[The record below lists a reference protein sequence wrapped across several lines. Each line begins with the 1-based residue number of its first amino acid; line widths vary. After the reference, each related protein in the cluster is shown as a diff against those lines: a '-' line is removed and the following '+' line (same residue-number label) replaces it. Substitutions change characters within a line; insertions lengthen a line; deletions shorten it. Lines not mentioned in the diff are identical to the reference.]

1 MSKQELR
8 NKMLSIVESA
18 KRELRELT
26 DDEKKELEECKREME
41 DYTSKDDD
49 DKKKEED
56 ADTSTEETPKDD
68 EETPK
73 EEEAKEDEE
82 PSDDETPKEDEKDE
96 EPSTDDEEP
105 SDKDNDKEK
114 RNKNLKSNIG
124 IMEKKFSL
132 VKAIR
137 NIAENRNLDDST
149 MAVINAGREEMR
161 KSGLSYAG
169 QIQLPSEK
177 RAIVSVTAEGD
188 DTVATDV
195 FNILDPLR
203 SNLVLAQ
210 AGAKVLDNLVGD
222 VKIPVLG
229 ASNVGWEGENDDAAD
244 GSGAITS
251 VTLKPKRLSCFIDIS
266 KQMIAQDSAGVED
279 AIRRDIVEAIA
290 HKFQA
295 TILGD
300 GVGNATQ
307 PSGLFHGLVDK
318 AATDFDSMAA
328 IEADLETAN
337 VSNISYIA
345 SPKARAAMRA
355 MTKGAKNNAV
365 VAYANGEFDGTPVY
379 STSDVA
385 NSKFLVGDFS
395 NLYLGQWGAID
406 LVVDNYTQAT
416 KGAIR
421 LVVNVYLDAVNARP
435 NSIVSGKFGE

>member
-73 EEEAKEDEE
+73 EEAKEDEE
-82 PSDDETPKEDEKDE
+82 PSDDDTPNEDEKDE

-295 TILGD
+295 TILGAGAGD
-300 GVGNATQ
+300 ATQ

>member
-41 DYTSKDDD
+41 DDTYKDDD
-49 DKKKEED
+49 DKKELEECNREMED
-56 ADTSTEETPKDD
+56 DTSKDD

-73 EEEAKEDEE
+73 EEDEE
-82 PSDDETPKEDEKDE
+82 PSDDETPKEDEKPNDE
-96 EPSTDDEEP
+96 EPSTYDEEP
-105 SDKDNDKEK
+105 SDKDKDKEK
-114 RNKNLKSNIG
+114 RNKNLKSNNI

>member
-41 DYTSKDDD
+41 DDTSKDDD
-49 DKKKEED
+49 DKKKEEE

-73 EEEAKEDEE
+73 EEAKEDEE
-82 PSDDETPKEDEKDE
+82 PSDDDTPKEDEKDE

-266 KQMIAQDSAGVED
+266 KQMILQNSAGVED

-300 GVGNATQ
+300 GVGDATQ

>member
-41 DYTSKDDD
+41 DDTSKDDD
-49 DKKKEED
+49 DKKKEEE

-73 EEEAKEDEE
+73 EEAKEDEE
-82 PSDDETPKEDEKDE
+82 PSDDDTPKEDEKDE

-295 TILGD
+295 TILGAGAGD
-300 GVGNATQ
+300 ATQ

-318 AATDFDSMAA
+318 TATDFDSMAA

>member
-41 DYTSKDDD
+41 DDTSKDDD
-49 DKKKEED
+49 DKKKEEE

-73 EEEAKEDEE
+73 EEAKEDEE
-82 PSDDETPKEDEKDE
+82 TSDDDTPKEDEKDE

-295 TILGD
+295 TILGAGAGD
-300 GVGNATQ
+300 ATQ

-318 AATDFDSMAA
+318 TATDFDSMAA

>member
-41 DYTSKDDD
+41 D
-49 DKKKEED
+49 
-56 ADTSTEETPKDD
+56 DTSTEDTPKDD

-73 EEEAKEDEE
+73 EEDED
-82 PSDDETPKEDEKDE
+82 PSTDETPKEDEKDE
-96 EPSTDDEEP
+96 EPSTYDEEP
-105 SDKDNDKEK
+105 STDETPKEDEK
-114 RNKNLKSNIG
+114 RNKNLKSNNI

-177 RAIVSVTAEGD
+177 RAIVSVTAEGE

-222 VKIPVLG
+222 VKIPILG
-229 ASNVGWEGENDDAAD
+229 ASNVGWEGENDAAAD

-266 KQMIAQDSAGVED
+266 SMMLKQNSCGVED

-300 GVGNATQ
+300 GAGDATQ

-416 KGAIR
+416 KGAVR

>member
-26 DDEKKELEECKREME
+26 DDEKNELEECKREME
-41 DYTSKDDD
+41 DDTSKDD

-56 ADTSTEETPKDD
+56 ADTSTEGTPKED
-68 EETPK
+68 EETP
-73 EEEAKEDEE
+73 KEDEE
-82 PSDDETPKEDEKDE
+82 PSDDETPKEDED
-96 EPSTDDEEP
+96 PSTDDEEP
-105 SDKDNDKEK
+105 SNKDKEK
-114 RNKNLKSNIG
+114 RNKNLKGNNI

-177 RAIVSVTAEGD
+177 RAIVSVTTDGD

-222 VKIPVLG
+222 VKIPILG
-229 ASNVGWEGENDDAAD
+229 ASNVGWEGENDAAAD

-266 KQMIAQDSAGVED
+266 SMMLKQDSCGVED

-290 HKFQA
+290 HKFQS

-300 GVGNATQ
+300 GVGDATQ
-307 PSGLFHGLVDK
+307 PSGLFNGLVDK

-416 KGAIR
+416 KGAVR

-435 NSIVSGKFGE
+435 NSIVSGKFGA

>member
-1 MSKQELR
+1 MDRQELR

-41 DYTSKDDD
+41 DDTSKDDD
-49 DKKKEED
+49 DKKELEECKREMED
-56 ADTSTEETPKDD
+56 DTSKDD

-73 EEEAKEDEE
+73 EEA
-82 PSDDETPKEDEKDE
+82 KEDEKDE
-96 EPSTDDEEP
+96 EPSTDEEEP
-105 SDKDNDKEK
+105 STDKDKEK
-114 RNKNLKSNIG
+114 RNKNLKSNNI

-177 RAIVSVTAEGD
+177 RAIVSVTTEGD

-222 VKIPVLG
+222 VKIPILG

-300 GVGNATQ
+300 GVGDATQ

-435 NSIVSGKFGE
+435 NSIVSGKFGA

>member
-41 DYTSKDDD
+41 DDTSKDDD
-49 DKKKEED
+49 DKKELEECNREMED
-56 ADTSTEETPKDD
+56 DTSKDDDETPM
-68 EETPK
+68 
-73 EEEAKEDEE
+73 EEAKEDEE
-82 PSDDETPKEDEKDE
+82 PSDDDTPKEDEKDE

-105 SDKDNDKEK
+105 YDKDKEK
-114 RNKNLKSNIG
+114 RNKNLKSNNI

-295 TILGD
+295 TILYY
-300 GVGNATQ
+300 
-307 PSGLFHGLVDK
+307 P
-318 AATDFDSMAA
+318 
-328 IEADLETAN
+328 
-337 VSNISYIA
+337 
-345 SPKARAAMRA
+345 
-355 MTKGAKNNAV
+355 
-365 VAYANGEFDGTPVY
+365 
-379 STSDVA
+379 
-385 NSKFLVGDFS
+385 
-395 NLYLGQWGAID
+395 
-406 LVVDNYTQAT
+406 
-416 KGAIR
+416 
-421 LVVNVYLDAVNARP
+421 
-435 NSIVSGKFGE
+435 

>member
-8 NKMLSIVESA
+8 NKMISIVESA

-26 DDEKKELEECKREME
+26 DDEKQELEECKREME
-41 DYTSKDDD
+41 DDTSKDDD

-68 EETPK
+68 EETPM
-73 EEEAKEDEE
+73 EEDEE
-82 PSDDETPKEDEKDE
+82 PSYDDTPNEDEKPNDE

-105 SDKDNDKEK
+105 SDNDKEK
-114 RNKNLKSNIG
+114 RNKNLKSNNI

-295 TILGD
+295 TILGAGAGD
-300 GVGNATQ
+300 ATQ

-318 AATDFDSMAA
+318 TATDFDSMAA

>member
-41 DYTSKDDD
+41 DDTSKDDD

-73 EEEAKEDEE
+73 EEAKEDEE
-82 PSDDETPKEDEKDE
+82 PSDDDTPKEDEKYE

-105 SDKDNDKEK
+105 SDNDKEK

-251 VTLKPKRLSCFIDIS
+251 VTLKPKRLSCFIDVSRALI
-266 KQMIAQDSAGVED
+266 MQDSCGVED

-295 TILGD
+295 TILGA
-300 GVGNATQ
+300 GVGDATQ

>member
-41 DYTSKDDD
+41 DDTSKDDD
-49 DKKKEED
+49 DKKKEEE

-73 EEEAKEDEE
+73 EEAKEDEE
-82 PSDDETPKEDEKDE
+82 PSDDDTPKEDEKDE

-300 GVGNATQ
+300 GVGDATQ

>member
-41 DYTSKDDD
+41 DETSKDDD
-49 DKKKEED
+49 DKKKEEE

-73 EEEAKEDEE
+73 EEAKEDEE
-82 PSDDETPKEDEKDE
+82 PSDDDTPNEDEKDE

-251 VTLKPKRLSCFIDIS
+251 VTLKPKRLSCFIDVS
-266 KQMIAQDSAGVED
+266 KQMIWQESAGVED

-295 TILGD
+295 TILGAGAGD
-300 GVGNATQ
+300 ATQ

>member
-41 DYTSKDDD
+41 DDTSKDDD
-49 DKKKEED
+49 DKKKEEE

-73 EEEAKEDEE
+73 EEAKEDEE
-82 PSDDETPKEDEKDE
+82 PSDDDTPKEDEKDE

-318 AATDFDSMAA
+318 SATDFDSMAA

>member
-41 DYTSKDDD
+41 DDTSKDDD

-56 ADTSTEETPKDD
+56 DDTSTEETQKDD

-73 EEEAKEDEE
+73 EEDEE
-82 PSDDETPKEDEKDE
+82 PSTDETPKEDEKPNDE

-105 SDKDNDKEK
+105 SDKDKEK
-114 RNKNLKSNIG
+114 RNKNLKGNNI

-290 HKFQA
+290 HKFQN
-295 TILGD
+295 TILGAE
-300 GVGNATQ
+300 VGDATK
-307 PSGLFHGLVDK
+307 PSGLFNGLVDK

>member
-1 MSKQELR
+1 MDKQELR

-68 EETPK
+68 EETPN
-73 EEEAKEDEE
+73 EEDEE
-82 PSDDETPKEDEKDE
+82 PSDDDTPKEDEKDE

-266 KQMIAQDSAGVED
+266 KQMIQQNSAGVED

-295 TILGD
+295 TILGAGAGD
-300 GVGNATQ
+300 ATQ

>member
-41 DYTSKDDD
+41 DDTSKDDD
-49 DKKKEED
+49 DKKKEEE

-73 EEEAKEDEE
+73 EEAKEDEE
-82 PSDDETPKEDEKDE
+82 PSDDDTPKEDEKDE

-295 TILGD
+295 TILGAGAGD
-300 GVGNATQ
+300 ATQ

>member
-41 DYTSKDDD
+41 DDTSKDDD
-49 DKKKEED
+49 DKKKEEE

-73 EEEAKEDEE
+73 EEAKEDEE
-82 PSDDETPKEDEKDE
+82 PSDDDTPKEDEKDE
-96 EPSTDDEEP
+96 EPSTYDEEP
-105 SDKDNDKEK
+105 SDNDKEK

-295 TILGD
+295 TILGAGAGD
-300 GVGNATQ
+300 ATQ

>member
-18 KRELRELT
+18 KRELRGLT

-41 DYTSKDDD
+41 DDTSKDDD
-49 DKKKEED
+49 DKKKEEE
-56 ADTSTEETPKDD
+56 ADTSTEETPKYD

-73 EEEAKEDEE
+73 EEAKEDEE
-82 PSDDETPKEDEKDE
+82 PSDDDTPNEDEKDE

-105 SDKDNDKEK
+105 SDKDKEK

-295 TILGD
+295 TILGA
-300 GVGNATQ
+300 GVGDATQ

-395 NLYLGQWGAID
+395 ILYLGQWGAID

>member
-41 DYTSKDDD
+41 DETSKDDD

-73 EEEAKEDEE
+73 EEAKEDEE

-318 AATDFDSMAA
+318 SATDFDSMAA

>member
-1 MSKQELR
+1 MDKQELR

-73 EEEAKEDEE
+73 EEAKEDEE
-82 PSDDETPKEDEKDE
+82 PSDDDTPKEDEKDE

-105 SDKDNDKEK
+105 SDNDNDKEK

-266 KQMIAQDSAGVED
+266 KQMIQQNSAGVED

-295 TILGD
+295 TILGAGAGD
-300 GVGNATQ
+300 ATQ

-318 AATDFDSMAA
+318 AANDFDSMAA

>member
-41 DYTSKDDD
+41 DDTSKDDD

-73 EEEAKEDEE
+73 EEAKEDEE
-82 PSDDETPKEDEKDE
+82 PSDDDTPKEDEKDE

-295 TILGD
+295 TILGAGAGD
-300 GVGNATQ
+300 ATQ

>member
-41 DYTSKDDD
+41 DETSKDDD

-73 EEEAKEDEE
+73 EEAKEDEE

-295 TILGD
+295 TILGA
-300 GVGNATQ
+300 GVGDATQ

>member
-41 DYTSKDDD
+41 DDTSKDDD

-56 ADTSTEETPKDD
+56 DDTSTEETPKDD
-68 EETPK
+68 EETTK
-73 EEEAKEDEE
+73 EEDEE
-82 PSDDETPKEDEKDE
+82 PSDDDTPKEDEKDE

-105 SDKDNDKEK
+105 SENDKEK
-114 RNKNLKSNIG
+114 RNKNLKSNNI

-177 RAIVSVTAEGD
+177 RAIVSVTAEGE

-222 VKIPVLG
+222 VKIPILG
-229 ASNVGWEGENDDAAD
+229 ASNVGWEGENDAAAD

-266 KQMIAQDSAGVED
+266 SMMLKQDSCGVED

-300 GVGNATQ
+300 GVGDATQ

-318 AATDFDSMAA
+318 TATDFDSMAA

-416 KGAIR
+416 KGAVR

-435 NSIVSGKFGE
+435 NSIVSGKFGA

>member
-41 DYTSKDDD
+41 DDTSKDDD

-73 EEEAKEDEE
+73 EEAKEDEE
-82 PSDDETPKEDEKDE
+82 PSDDDTPNEDEK
-96 EPSTDDEEP
+96 DEEP

-295 TILGD
+295 TILGAGAGD
-300 GVGNATQ
+300 ATQ

>member
-41 DYTSKDDD
+41 DETSKDDD
-49 DKKKEED
+49 DKKKEEE
-56 ADTSTEETPKDD
+56 ADTSTEETPK
-68 EETPK
+68 
-73 EEEAKEDEE
+73 EEAKE
-82 PSDDETPKEDEKDE
+82 DE

-251 VTLKPKRLSCFIDIS
+251 VTLKPKRLSCFIDVS
-266 KQMIAQDSAGVED
+266 KQMIWQESAGVED

-295 TILGD
+295 TILGAGAGD
-300 GVGNATQ
+300 ATQ

>member
-26 DDEKKELEECKREME
+26 DDEKNELEECKREME
-41 DYTSKDDD
+41 DDTSKDD

-56 ADTSTEETPKDD
+56 ADTSTEGTPKDD

-73 EEEAKEDEE
+73 EEEE
-82 PSDDETPKEDEKDE
+82 PSDDETPKEDE

-105 SDKDNDKEK
+105 SNKDKEK
-114 RNKNLKSNIG
+114 RNKNLKGNNI

-177 RAIVSVTAEGD
+177 RAIVSVTTDGD

-222 VKIPVLG
+222 VKIPILG
-229 ASNVGWEGENDDAAD
+229 ASNVGWEGENDAAAD

-266 KQMIAQDSAGVED
+266 SMMLKQDSCGVED

-290 HKFQA
+290 HKFQS

-300 GVGNATQ
+300 GVGDATQ
-307 PSGLFHGLVDK
+307 PSGLFNGLVDK

-416 KGAIR
+416 KGAVR

-435 NSIVSGKFGE
+435 NSIVSGKFGA

>member
-41 DYTSKDDD
+41 DDTSKDDD
-49 DKKKEED
+49 EKKELEECNREMD
-56 ADTSTEETPKDD
+56 DDTSKDD
-68 EETPK
+68 EETPM

-82 PSDDETPKEDEKDE
+82 PSDDETPNEDEKDE
-96 EPSTDDEEP
+96 EPSTDYEEP
-105 SDKDNDKEK
+105 SDKDKEK
-114 RNKNLKSNIG
+114 RNKNLKSNNI

-290 HKFQA
+290 HKFQN

-318 AATDFDSMAA
+318 TATDFDSMAA

>member
-41 DYTSKDDD
+41 DDTSKDDD
-49 DKKKEED
+49 DKKKEEEEN
-56 ADTSTEETPKDD
+56 ADTSTDETPKDD
-68 EETPK
+68 EETQM

-82 PSDDETPKEDEKDE
+82 PSDDETPNEDEKDE
-96 EPSTDDEEP
+96 EPSTYDEEP
-105 SDKDNDKEK
+105 SDKEK
-114 RNKNLKSNIG
+114 RNKNLKGNNI

-177 RAIVSVTAEGD
+177 RAIVSVTAEGE

-195 FNILDPLR
+195 LNIIDPLR

-210 AGAKVLDNLVGD
+210 AGAKILDNLVGD

-229 ASNVGWEGENDDAAD
+229 ASNVGWEGENAEAKD

-266 KQMIAQDSAGVED
+266 KQMILQSESAGVED

-300 GVGNATQ
+300 GAGDATQ
-307 PSGLFHGLVDK
+307 PSGLFNGLVDK
-318 AATDFDSMAA
+318 TATDFDSMAA

-435 NSIVSGKFGE
+435 NSIVSGKFGA

>member
-41 DYTSKDDD
+41 DDTSNDDD

-56 ADTSTEETPKDD
+56 YDTSTEETPKDD

-73 EEEAKEDEE
+73 EEDEE
-82 PSDDETPKEDEKDE
+82 PSTDETPKEDEKPNDE

-105 SDKDNDKEK
+105 YHKDKEK
-114 RNKNLKSNIG
+114 RNKNLKGNNI

-177 RAIVSVTAEGD
+177 RAIVSVTTEGE

-295 TILGD
+295 TILGAGAGD
-300 GVGNATQ
+300 ATQ

>member
-41 DYTSKDDD
+41 DETSKDDD

-73 EEEAKEDEE
+73 EEAKEDEE
-82 PSDDETPKEDEKDE
+82 PSDDDTPKEDEKDE

-177 RAIVSVTAEGD
+177 RAIVSVTTEGD

-295 TILGD
+295 TILGAGAGD
-300 GVGNATQ
+300 ATQ

-318 AATDFDSMAA
+318 TATDFDSMAA

>member
-41 DYTSKDDD
+41 DDTSKDDD
-49 DKKKEED
+49 DKKKEEE

-73 EEEAKEDEE
+73 EEAKEDEE
-82 PSDDETPKEDEKDE
+82 PSDDDTPNEDEKDE

-251 VTLKPKRLSCFIDIS
+251 VTLKPKRLSCFIDVS
-266 KQMIAQDSAGVED
+266 KQMIWQESAGVED

-295 TILGD
+295 TILGAGAGD
-300 GVGNATQ
+300 ATQ

>member
-41 DYTSKDDD
+41 DDTSKDDD

-73 EEEAKEDEE
+73 EEAKEDEE

-105 SDKDNDKEK
+105 SDNDKEK

-177 RAIVSVTAEGD
+177 RAIVSVTTEGD

-229 ASNVGWEGENDDAAD
+229 ASNVGWEGENDEAAD

-266 KQMIAQDSAGVED
+266 KSLVFQNSAGVED

-295 TILGD
+295 TILGAGAGD
-300 GVGNATQ
+300 ATQ

-318 AATDFDSMAA
+318 TATDFDSMAA

>member
-41 DYTSKDDD
+41 DETSKDDD

-73 EEEAKEDEE
+73 EEAKEDEE
-82 PSDDETPKEDEKDE
+82 PSDDDTPKEDEKDE

-295 TILGD
+295 TILGAGAGD
-300 GVGNATQ
+300 ATQ

-318 AATDFDSMAA
+318 TATDFDSMAA

>member
-41 DYTSKDDD
+41 DDTSKDDD
-49 DKKKEED
+49 DKKELEECNREMED
-56 ADTSTEETPKDD
+56 DTSKDDDETPM
-68 EETPK
+68 
-73 EEEAKEDEE
+73 EEAKEDEE
-82 PSDDETPKEDEKDE
+82 PSDDETPNEDEKDE
-96 EPSTDDEEP
+96 EPSTDYEEP
-105 SDKDNDKEK
+105 SDKDKEK
-114 RNKNLKSNIG
+114 RNKNLKSNNI

-177 RAIVSVTAEGD
+177 RAIVSVTAEGE

-222 VKIPVLG
+222 VKIPILG
-229 ASNVGWEGENDDAAD
+229 ASNVGWEGENDAAAD

-266 KQMIAQDSAGVED
+266 SMMLKQDSCGVED

-300 GVGNATQ
+300 GAGDATQ

-416 KGAIR
+416 KGAVR

>member
-41 DYTSKDDD
+41 DDTSKDDD
-49 DKKKEED
+49 DKKKEEE

-73 EEEAKEDEE
+73 EEAKEDEE
-82 PSDDETPKEDEKDE
+82 PSDDDTPKEDEKDE
-96 EPSTDDEEP
+96 EPSTDEEEP

-295 TILGD
+295 TILGAGAGD
-300 GVGNATQ
+300 ATQ

>member
-18 KRELRELT
+18 KMELRELT

-41 DYTSKDDD
+41 DDTSKDDD
-49 DKKKEED
+49 DKKKEEED
-56 ADTSTEETPKDD
+56 ADTST

-82 PSDDETPKEDEKDE
+82 PSDDDTPKEDEKPNDE

-105 SDKDNDKEK
+105 SDKDKEK
-114 RNKNLKSNIG
+114 RNKNLKSNNI

-177 RAIVSVTAEGD
+177 RAIVSVTAEGE

-195 FNILDPLR
+195 LNIIDPLR

-210 AGAKVLDNLVGD
+210 AGAKILDNLVGD

-229 ASNVGWEGENDDAAD
+229 ASNVGWEGENAEAKD

-266 KQMIAQDSAGVED
+266 KQMILQSESAGVED

-295 TILGD
+295 TILGAGAGD
-300 GVGNATQ
+300 ATQ

-337 VSNISYIA
+337 VSNICYIA

>member
-8 NKMLSIVESA
+8 NKMLSILESA

-41 DYTSKDDD
+41 DDTSKDDD
-49 DKKKEED
+49 DKKKEEE

-73 EEEAKEDEE
+73 EEAKEDEE
-82 PSDDETPKEDEKDE
+82 PSDDDTPNEDEKDE

>member
-41 DYTSKDDD
+41 DDTSKDDD
-49 DKKKEED
+49 DKKKEEE

-73 EEEAKEDEE
+73 EEAKEDEE
-82 PSDDETPKEDEKDE
+82 PSDDDTPKEDEKDE
-96 EPSTDDEEP
+96 EPSTDEEEP

-222 VKIPVLG
+222 GKIPVLG

-295 TILGD
+295 TILGAGAGD
-300 GVGNATQ
+300 ATQ